1 MVNFQEIGNM
11 DTKTREIFDDVK
23 ERLREASDNRNIANS
38 ERLLSV
44 TAGAFVLYTGITRM
58 FKTPLSSLAEVAVG
72 SALILR
78 GATGY
83 CPIKDSVCPDGDIT
97 VVERI
102 VQE

>member
-1 MVNFQEIGNM
+1 M
-11 DTKTREIFDDVK
+11 DTRTKELLDDVK
-23 ERLREASDNRNIANS
+23 ERLREANDNRNIANS

-44 TAGAFVLYTGITRM
+44 AAGAFVLYTGITRM

-83 CPIKDSVCPDGDIT
+83 CPVKDSVCCQSNVTI
-97 VVERI
+97 VERI
-102 VQE
+102 VEE

>member
-1 MVNFQEIGNM
+1 MN
-11 DTKTREIFDDVK
+11 TKTKEILDDVK
-23 ERLREASDNRNIANS
+23 ERFREANDHRNIANS

-44 TAGAFVLYTGITRM
+44 AAGAFVLYTGITRM
-58 FKTPLSSLAEVAVG
+58 FKTPLTSLAEVTLG

-83 CPIKDSVCPDGDIT
+83 CPIKDSVCPEGDIT

-102 VQE
+102 IDEE

>member
-1 MVNFQEIGNM
+1 M
-11 DTKTREIFDDVK
+11 DTKTKELLDDVK

-44 TAGAFVLYTGITRM
+44 GAGAFVLYTGITRM
-58 FKTPLSSLAEVAVG
+58 FKTPLSSLAEVVVG
-72 SALILR
+72 GALILR

-83 CPIKDSVCPDGDIT
+83 CPLKDSVCPEREIT

-102 VQE
+102 VEE

>member
-1 MVNFQEIGNM
+1 M
-11 DTKTREIFDDVK
+11 DTKTKEILDDVR
-23 ERLREASDNRNIANS
+23 ERLREANDNRNIANS

-44 TAGAFVLYTGITRM
+44 AAGTFVLYTGITRM

-72 SALILR
+72 GALILR

-83 CPIKDSVCPDGDIT
+83 CPVKDSVCPQHEIT

-102 VQE
+102 LED